1 MKTPSLKIT
10 LVTAGTVLFNIIFWQ
25 EKLAVN
31 SILFD
36 VFVLLSV
43 FYLYPA
49 AFTKPIIKWM
59 LTAHCITL
67 LAVIIHNTFL
77 SKLAFSVTLMLVIV
91 FSQYR
96 HRS

>member
-1 MKTPSLKIT
+1 MKPPSLKIT
-10 LVTAGTVLFNIIFWQ
+10 LVITGAVLFNIVFWQ

-31 SILFD
+31 SIFFD

-49 AFTKPIIKWM
+49 AFTQPVIKWM

-67 LAVIIHNTFL
+67 VAVIIHNTF
-77 SKLAFSVTLMLVIV
+77 
-91 FSQYR
+91 
-96 HRS
+96 